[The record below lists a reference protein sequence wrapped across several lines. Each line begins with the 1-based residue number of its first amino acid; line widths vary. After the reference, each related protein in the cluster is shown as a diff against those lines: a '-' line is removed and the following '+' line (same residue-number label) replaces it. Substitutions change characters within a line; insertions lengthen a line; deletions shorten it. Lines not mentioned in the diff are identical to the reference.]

1 MIFDH
6 RVYTARPGRME
17 PHMELFGRYGV
28 DVYRRHV
35 GDPVLIAM
43 AESGGLNTYVHIWP
57 YKDFAER
64 EALRE
69 AIHHDPGW
77 TELRREAQRHS
88 NLVHQRNSV
97 LLPAP
102 FFDYKG

>member
-1 MIFDH
+1 M
-6 RVYTARPGRME
+6 
-17 PHMELFGRYGV
+17 

-35 GDPVLIAM
+35 GEPVLIGM
-43 AESGGLNTYVHIWP
+43 SESGGLNTYVHVWA

-64 EALRE
+64 ESSRH
-69 AIHHDPGW
+69 AIHNDPGW
-77 TELRREAQRHS
+77 TELRRESQRHS
-88 NLVHQRNSV
+88 NLVHQQNSI